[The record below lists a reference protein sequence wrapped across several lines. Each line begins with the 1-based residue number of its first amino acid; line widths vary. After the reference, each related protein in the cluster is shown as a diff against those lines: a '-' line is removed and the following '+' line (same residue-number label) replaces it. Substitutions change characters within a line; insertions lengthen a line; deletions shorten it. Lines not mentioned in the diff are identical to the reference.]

1 MTIVRRVLI
10 LIVLVLL
17 VADAGALA
25 YLKLNSGDPPSPEK
39 SKVVFWIDD
48 AAQAEQAAEILKG
61 MDYEPILKAA
71 KREDYVQ
78 ANYRLVH
85 SAERKELLVPI
96 ANVLKKSG
104 HKNLSFS
111 EDGTELYY
119 GGTYAKKA
127 EAQRL
132 AKSLEAKEYVI
143 FDVKPGRKKTMV
155 DSNRVILLEVPDN
168 YIPVVTAALT
178 DPGEITIQDQTETS
192 LESEVEEEELE
203 EEAEEE

>member
-1 MTIVRRVLI
+1 MTIVRRILILVVLI
-10 LIVLVLL
+10 LL

-25 YLKLNSGDPPSPEK
+25 YLKLNSGPAPSDEK

-48 AAQAEQAAEILKG
+48 SSQAEAAVAKLKE
-61 MDYEPILKAA
+61 MDQEPILKKA
-71 KREDYVQ
+71 KREDFVQ

-104 HKNLSFS
+104 HKNLSFN
-111 EDGTELYY
+111 EEGTELYY

-127 EAQRL
+127 EAKRL
-132 AKSLEAKEYVI
+132 AKSLEAKEFVI
-143 FDVKPGRKKTMV
+143 FDVKPGRKKVMV

-168 YIPVVTAALT
+168 YIADISQKLT
-178 DPGEITIQDQTETS
+178 ENGEIEIQDQTETS
-192 LESEVEEEELE
+192 LQPAEEAGASQGGEEE
-203 EEAEEE
+203 